1 MVKTSFKLGES
12 DYVSIEL
19 EVTDQVRTTDKN
31 TAAAIDRVY
40 GLVQDKVAEKA
51 QKFIDKV

>member
-1 MVKTSFKLGES
+1 MKTSFKLGDS

-19 EVTDQVRTTDKN
+19 EVTDHVRTTDKN